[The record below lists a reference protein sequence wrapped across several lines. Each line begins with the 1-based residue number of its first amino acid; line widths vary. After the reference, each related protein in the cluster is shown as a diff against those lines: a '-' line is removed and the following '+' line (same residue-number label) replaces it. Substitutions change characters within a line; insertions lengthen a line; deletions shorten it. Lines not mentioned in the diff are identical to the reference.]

1 MSESGSEPGSD
12 AGGGDDAGTGDRVWD
27 AGLQPERTALS
38 WRRTG
43 LAMLGGSLLLA
54 RALAEVSVP
63 LALTVGAL
71 GIATAVATL
80 IALERRYRSHHRR
93 LTSAAGERIPLAGGG
108 LPLVVA
114 AATTLLGG
122 GAAMAAILLSL
133 RVS

>member
-1 MSESGSEPGSD
+1 MSGP
-12 AGGGDDAGTGDRVWD
+12 AGHGRVWD

-43 LAMLGGSLLLA
+43 LALLGGSLLLG

-63 LALTVGAL
+63 LALTIGTL
-71 GIATAVATL
+71 GVLAAIAILLAV
-80 IALERRYRSHHRR
+80 ERRYRSHHLR
-93 LTSAAGERIPLAGGG
+93 LTAGGRQRVPLAGGA

-114 AATTLLGG
+114 ATTVVFGG
-122 GAAMAAILLSL
+122 VAAVAAILVAL